1 MNIERLTS
9 VITGGPGRV
18 LVLTVDPI
26 ATLDKEGLHAD
37 H

>member
-9 VITGGPGRV
+9 VITGGAGLT
-18 LVLTVDPI
+18 LVVTGDPI
-26 ATLDKEGLHAD
+26 TTPDKEGAHAD